1 MKLQT
6 KADKI
11 KLLKDVQAGRIT
23 INEIITK
30 SLPTKLEV
38 WREVLPDRSQ
48 FKNNATGEVLSLED
62 FDNRRSK
69 RNKDFNIT
77 YIIVKYN
84 EIPLAFSER
93 DVVM

>member
-11 KLLKDVQAGRIT
+11 KLLKDVQAGIIT
-23 INEIITK
+23 IDEIISK
-30 SLPTKLEV
+30 SLPTKLEI
-38 WREVLPDRSQ
+38 WREVLPDRSY
-48 FKNNATGEVLSLED
+48 FKSNTGEVLSLED